1 MSAQKAA
8 TAFSFYPF
16 AFKLFP
22 ILIFDLCIRQ
32 LGIYP
37 CFDLPNAATAAM
49 DKHPFFKGCNDVI
62 KRQGRDLGS
71 VTYTHIHTDIYY
83 CFTITFWNRTSGF
96 SNEYI
101 AYLLISWSWCN
112 HRCAKDADGPCVC
125 GRPITHFVCVYISF
139 MLILCLYLHYIHRVV
154 LI

>member
-8 TAFSFYPF
+8 TAFSCYPF

-49 DKHPFFKGCNDVI
+49 DKHPFFKGCKDVI
-62 KRQGRDLGS
+62 KKTRPRPG
-71 VTYTHIHTDIYY
+71 
-83 CFTITFWNRTSGF
+83 
-96 SNEYI
+96 
-101 AYLLISWSWCN
+101 IS
-112 HRCAKDADGPCVC
+112 
-125 GRPITHFVCVYISF
+125 
-139 MLILCLYLHYIHRVV
+139 
-154 LI
+154 